1 MNKEAAPIVAKMTS
15 LDEKVISGRKVYK
28 GRLFGEKTAVLVS
41 GVGKVNAACGAQIAI
56 DKLKAEVIINIGVA
70 GGLNGK
76 MKVGEIYSISEVV
89 QYDFDLTQLNGT
101 KIGTLDECEENFLP
115 LKAPSCY
122 PLKKLATADRFND
135 DKNDFKLITK
145 VLGTEIRDMECGGIA
160 QACMHAGIPLY
171 SFKIISDLAGS
182 GSTTEQY
189 LENLSLCFKTL
200 NRELDNIVKV
210 TG

>member
-1 MNKEAAPIVAKMTS
+1 MNKEAAPIVAKMA
-15 LDEKVISGRKVYK
+15 LVGEKVISGRKVYTGK
-28 GRLFGEKTAVLVS
+28 LFGEKIAVIVC

-70 GGLNGK
+70 GGLTPN

-101 KIGTLDECEENFLP
+101 KIGTLDECDENYLP

-122 PLKKLATADRFND
+122 PPKKLATADRFND
-135 DKNDFKLITK
+135 DKGDFKLISKT
-145 VLGTEIRDMECGGIA
+145 LGAEIRDMECGGMA
-160 QACMHAGIPLY
+160 QACMHADVPLY

-200 NRELDNIVKV
+200 IRELDNIVKV
-210 TG
+210 TE